1 MVHDDTESP
10 CMIRVVHDDTERLG
24 WYMMILRD

>member
-1 MVHDDTESP
+1 MQTK

-24 WYMMILRD
+24 WYMMILRDEGGT